1 MTSPDDTVPVTTRR
15 NPAPIILGVVVAV
28 LVIYYVI
35 VAFSGVLQ
43 STTKVPIS
51 GNNKAS
57 SGNYLTV
64 QMKVQDV
71 DLGNRVI
78 QANVLPIAHGSLL
91 GAKAGEI
98 SEGLRIEVSSG
109 GVTTSVV
116 TFPGESVVNPTAV
129 TLALDRGD
137 TAYPFDQPFADFQLS
152 VQEEDTGKAVPFEV
166 DLTNSARP
174 WVLNAHLSEASV
186 TEGKTLF
193 PITIEGSRDAL
204 SITLVGFYVLAI
216 LLTTLMAVVTIGS
229 ALIKRKLEF
238 SNVIW
243 LSATMLSFPALRSA
257 MPGAPPIGTTM
268 DFIIL
273 FPCLCLVA
281 GMLVWTGAHLLWR
294 ESSLLRTR
302 HITHS
307 RED

>member
-28 LVIYYVI
+28 LVIYYII

-51 GNNKAS
+51 GDNKATS
-57 SGNYLTV
+57 SDYLTL

-116 TFPGESVVNPTAV
+116 TFPGESVVNPTSV

-174 WVLNAHLSEASV
+174 WVLNAHLSDAGV
-186 TEGKTLF
+186 TDGKTLF

-268 DFIIL
+268 DFLIL

-302 HITHS
+302 HIPHGS
-307 RED
+307 ED